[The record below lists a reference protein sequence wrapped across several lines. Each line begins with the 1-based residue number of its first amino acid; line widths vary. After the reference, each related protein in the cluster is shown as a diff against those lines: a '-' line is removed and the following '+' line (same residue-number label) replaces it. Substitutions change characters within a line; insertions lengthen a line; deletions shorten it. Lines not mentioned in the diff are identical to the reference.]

1 MRQDAM
7 LSKKVSMKLWRM
19 MLIGLCLLVSGC
31 TSTRDFYRTVYNTL
45 QFYSKDKNPP
55 DNTTFQDRPVSFQQ
69 YEAERKTLLESQGK
83 STKTSP

>member
-1 MRQDAM
+1 MNIR
-7 LSKKVSMKLWRM
+7 RM
-19 MLIGLCLLVSGC
+19 ILIGLCLLISGC

-55 DNTTFQDRPVSFQQ
+55 DSTMFPDQPVSYQQ